1 MEINLGKILPT
12 YRGTYD
18 PSTTYTNLDIV
29 SHKGNVYISIIP
41 EHNGYQ
47 PDQWDN
53 FWKVLVDL
61 GIVKQQIKREILQEL
76 RG

>member
-1 MEINLGKILPT
+1 MEINLGKILPI
-12 YRGTYD
+12 YRGEYD
-18 PSTTYTNLDIV
+18 NDTTYTNLDIV

-41 EHNGYQ
+41 DHHGYT

-53 FWKVLVDL
+53 IWKVLIDFQAL
-61 GIVKQQIKREILQEL
+61 KEEIIAEI